1 MQQRFLI
8 FFIQLLTILK
18 CVQNQ
23 IVPSFKPL
31 DIRAFSNGSNFTS
44 LLLIQDM
51 LFVGAKDNIY
61 QLNSLNIQDLSNT
74 FNSINLQ
81 SSIEQ
86 KEHCLS
92 TYYDEVKR
100 GFTLFYSNENSNFKF

>member
-1 MQQRFLI
+1 MCV
-8 FFIQLLTILK
+8 QLLTILNK
-18 CVQNQ
+18 SVNNQ

-31 DIRAFSNGSNFTS
+31 DIRLFSNGSNFTS

-61 QLNSLNIQDLSNT
+61 QLNALNIQDVGNA

-92 TYYDEVKR
+92 TYYDEVRK
-100 GFTLFYSNENSNFKF
+100 